1 MKKTY
6 ISMLLALTMVFGAI
20 AGPAQVLAQEAT
32 AQHTKTVT
40 LLHTNDIH
48 GHATADEK
56 GGNIGYA
63 KVKTY
68 ADSIPNSVLIDAGDV
83 LHGTTLA
90 SISRGE
96 SIVALMNA
104 MGYKAMVP
112 GNHDYNYGY
121 DRLIELAGAAEF
133 PVLAANVIRS
143 TGQRDLKDQ
152 TMIEVDGVKIGMF
165 GLSTEESKTK
175 SNPANTEGILFL
187 NPVEVAKAQVK
198 SLKEKGADVIVADV
212 HLGVDDS
219 TEIKSTDIA
228 KAVDGIDV
236 IIDGHSH
243 TEMPDGRMVNGT
255 LIAQTG
261 GHLKQLGEVNITL
274 RDGKVIAK
282 SATLHDQEFF
292 KNVKEDEKILA
303 MIAGIEE
310 ANKPYLETVIGKTDV
325 VLDGEREHVRTGET
339 NLGNLLTDAML
350 KVTGADVAITN
361 GGGIRASIDI
371 GEITRGE
378 VLTSFPFTNYPVK
391 LEVKG
396 KDILAALEYGLDAAP
411 EAAGK
416 FPHVAGMTVKYDPKQ
431 AVGNRII
438 EVKVKSEALDPD
450 KTYTLATN
458 DFMAVGGDGYKMFAG
473 KKKLG
478 EYNLLSEVL
487 ADYIAEAKVVSPKTE
502 GRMTVGEKSGE
513 KPGEK
518 TPEEVFVDIKGHW
531 AEDIIMSV
539 YNDGYFTGM
548 TRATF
553 EPDTKISRAML
564 VTTLARLEGQDK
576 KQDAKNPFPD
586 VEKGKWYENA
596 VVWAVENKLVK
607 GYEDKSFKPEQN
619 VSREEMAAILGRY
632 VDMKKFPVTQQMPAP
647 FADDAQIAKWAKEYL
662 IPLQNMGVMNGRE
675 QNRFYPKDSAT
686 RAELAKVIQK
696 LAQIKEANA
705 ANDTVN
711 KADKPQAVEKPVEKS
726 AKKAA

>member
-1 MKKTY
+1 M
-6 ISMLLALTMVFGAI
+6 
-20 AGPAQVLAQEAT
+20 
-32 AQHTKTVT
+32 
-40 LLHTNDIH
+40 
-48 GHATADEK
+48 
-56 GGNIGYA
+56 
-63 KVKTY
+63 
-68 ADSIPNSVLIDAGDV
+68 IDAGDV

-274 RDGKVIAK
+274 RDGKVITK

-378 VLTSFPFTNYPVK
+378 VL
-391 LEVKG
+391 
-396 KDILAALEYGLDAAP
+396 
-411 EAAGK
+411 
-416 FPHVAGMTVKYDPKQ
+416 
-431 AVGNRII
+431 
-438 EVKVKSEALDPD
+438 
-450 KTYTLATN
+450 
-458 DFMAVGGDGYKMFAG
+458 
-473 KKKLG
+473 
-478 EYNLLSEVL
+478 
-487 ADYIAEAKVVSPKTE
+487 SPLPT
-502 GRMTVGEKSGE
+502 
-513 KPGEK
+513 
-518 TPEEVFVDIKGHW
+518 
-531 AEDIIMSV
+531 
-539 YNDGYFTGM
+539 
-548 TRATF
+548 
-553 EPDTKISRAML
+553 
-564 VTTLARLEGQDK
+564 
-576 KQDAKNPFPD
+576 
-586 VEKGKWYENA
+586 
-596 VVWAVENKLVK
+596 
-607 GYEDKSFKPEQN
+607 
-619 VSREEMAAILGRY
+619 
-632 VDMKKFPVTQQMPAP
+632 
-647 FADDAQIAKWAKEYL
+647 
-662 IPLQNMGVMNGRE
+662 IP
-675 QNRFYPKDSAT
+675 
-686 RAELAKVIQK
+686 
-696 LAQIKEANA
+696 
-705 ANDTVN
+705 
-711 KADKPQAVEKPVEKS
+711 
-726 AKKAA
+726 